1 LPAVHVRLPRSLL
14 TYWGGK
20 PDVSVDAV
28 DVAGALAEVA
38 KQHPGV
44 GDRILDETG
53 RLREHVHVFVNR
65 NAVRDPHTRLAAG
78 DVVHILPAV
87 SGG

>member
-1 LPAVHVRLPRSLL
+1 MPAVHVRLPRSLL
-14 TYWGGK
+14 SYWGGK
-20 PDVSVDAV
+20 GHVDVDAS

-38 KQHPGV
+38 RMNPGV

-53 RLREHVHVFVNR
+53 RVREHVHLFVN
-65 NAVRDPHTRLAAG
+65 NAAVRDPRTRLAAG
-78 DVVHILPAV
+78 DVVHVLPAV